1 MAHSLSANKRI
12 RQNAKRRLRNRLQK
26 KNVKLH
32 IRKVDELLI
41 KKDAAAAASAIK
53 DAQKVLDRMGV
64 KKTLHPNTVA
74 RRKSRMARRLN
85 AVVKAASAV

>member
-32 IRKVDELLI
+32 IRKVEELLV
-41 KKDAAAAASAIK
+41 KKDAAAAATAIK
-53 DAQKVLDRMGV
+53 DAQKILDRMGV
-64 KKTLHPNTVA
+64 KKSLHPNTVA
-74 RRKSRMARRLN
+74 CRKSRMARRLN
-85 AVVKAASAV
+85 AVLKAASAG

>member
-32 IRKVDELLI
+32 IRKVEELLV
-41 KKDAAAAASAIK
+41 KKDAAAAATAIK
-53 DAQKVLDRMGV
+53 DAQKILDRMGV
-64 KKTLHPNTVA
+64 KKALHPNTVA

-85 AVVKAASAV
+85 AVIKAASAG